1 MFNLCGEAD
10 FLWFCRTNWRKITNT
25 HQLMTSSLLLWME
38 KMRLSAA
45 ILCAFLSFSF
55 IAAPTVEAAQ
65 KKPAAVKVVKKKAV
79 KKTVVE
85 KTAKKKVV
93 AVAAT
98 AQIKVHV
105 KSGKKVPAIRPCK
118 TSPKLEKP
126 TQSKS
131 DLGAG

>member
-1 MFNLCGEAD
+1 MKQTIQ
-10 FLWFCRTNWRKITNT
+10 RTMVIKEIT
-25 HQLMTSSLLLWME
+25 HQKKGYELRNGDSDNKECTPYFLE
-38 KMRLSAA
+38 FKALSVSKRART
-45 ILCAFLSFSF
+45 I
-55 IAAPTVEAAQ
+55 P
-65 KKPAAVKVVKKKAV
+65 
-79 KKTVVE
+79 
-85 KTAKKKVV
+85 KKKVV

>member
-1 MFNLCGEAD
+1 MITKSVRHTFLNLSPLVLSKRA
-10 FLWFCRTNWRKITNT
+10 RTI
-25 HQLMTSSLLLWME
+25 
-38 KMRLSAA
+38 
-45 ILCAFLSFSF
+45 
-55 IAAPTVEAAQ
+55 P
-65 KKPAAVKVVKKKAV
+65 
-79 KKTVVE
+79 
-85 KTAKKKVV
+85 KKKVV

-131 DLGAG
+131 DFRCWVIVVKVSKGQTDHVDQRQDCEEQNSNQWYSHKTHVETTISQGL